1 MSSMDFGLCI
11 PCFANPGAAFFRTPR
26 WSALDPKAAV
36 EAGVQAERLGYDS
49 LWMADHFIHGVDGGI
64 LEGWTT
70 LSVLAGRTNRIQL
83 GTIHMSDAFR
93 HPSLTAKMTSTLD
106 ALSDGRFIFFFDAG
120 WGLDEQRAY
129 GYPDRPASERLE
141 RLDESL
147 DLITQLWSGAT
158 VNYVGKHFRTNDAV
172 CLPTP
177 VRRPPIWLG
186 EVRDDAYLDIVGRY
200 ADGWNSVPVSPQQFG
215 ERWARV
221 ASACTRAGRDP
232 GVLTRSL
239 EIQILIA
246 PTRSAV
252 RQVLEECAALPI
264 SPRVPANATI
274 VSYLKSSPADAPPL
288 PDEVASH
295 WLIGTPDEVHA
306 QVEAYAREGVS
317 HLMLWFADFPSS
329 DGMRLFADEVMP
341 RWRA

>member
-1 MSSMDFGLCI
+1 
-11 PCFANPGAAFFRTPR
+11 
-26 WSALDPKAAV
+26 
-36 EAGVQAERLGYDS
+36 
-49 LWMADHFIHGVDGGI
+49 
-64 LEGWTT
+64 
-70 LSVLAGRTNRIQL
+70 
-83 GTIHMSDAFR
+83 MSDAFR
-93 HPSLTAKMTSTLD
+93 QPSLTAKMTSTLD

-158 VNYVGKHFRTNDAV
+158 VNYAGKHFHTNDAV

-186 EVRDDAYLDIVGRY
+186 EVRDDAYLDIIGRY

-215 ERWARV
+215 ERWAKV
-221 ASACTRAGRDP
+221 AAACTRAGRDP
-232 GVLTRSL
+232 DALTRSL

-252 RQVLEECAALPI
+252 REILEECAALPI
-264 SPRVPANATI
+264 SPRIPANATI
-274 VSYLKSSPADAPPL
+274 VNYLNASPADAPPL
-288 PDEVASH
+288 PEDVASH
-295 WLIGTPDEVHA
+295 WLIGTPDEVHS
-306 QVEAYAREGVS
+306 QLEAYAHEGVS
-317 HLMLWFADFPSS
+317 HLMLWFADFPSH